1 MVDRKVLRVKLR
13 YKDINSLFERP
24 DISPFSEDFSEY
36 STVSGIEHIYG
47 ELQANPSLKRVE
59 ATILLP
65 PGQIT
70 PSLEQRTREAIRRY
84 CLAHAREVGQSERA
98 LRWRALRALAIALIL
113 FVCYALAQR
122 SLQGSEIL
130 IFNLIL
136 EGLDILI
143 WVSLWFPLDALVF
156 GLLSY
161 DLNSESYKRASE
173 MQLKIEPAQAL
184 NHS

>member
-1 MVDRKVLRVKLR
+1 VDRKVLRVTLQ
-13 YKDINSLFERP
+13 YTDINSLFERP

-36 STVSGIEHIYG
+36 STVSGIEHICG
-47 ELQANPSLKRVE
+47 ELQANPSLKRME

-65 PGQIT
+65 PEQIT
-70 PSLEQRTREAIRRY
+70 HSLEQRTREAIRRY
-84 CLAHAREVGQSERA
+84 CLAREREVVQSERA

-113 FVCYALAQR
+113 FVAYALAQW
-122 SLQGSEIL
+122 SLQGSDIL
-130 IFNLIL
+130 ILNLIV

-143 WVSLWFPLDALVF
+143 WVGLWFPLDALVF

-173 MQLKIEPAQAL
+173 MQLKIEPA
-184 NHS
+184 